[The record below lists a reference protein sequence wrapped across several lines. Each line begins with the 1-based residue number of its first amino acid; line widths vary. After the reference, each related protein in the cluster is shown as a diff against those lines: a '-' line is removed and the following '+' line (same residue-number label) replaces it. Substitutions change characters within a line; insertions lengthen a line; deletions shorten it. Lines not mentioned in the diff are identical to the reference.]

1 MRRTLSHQQG
11 GFALITSVV
20 LLIGLTVVGTVAVRN
35 AGFELRM
42 SENQIQRVEALE
54 NSELPRR
61 RLGDI
66 IDQHVYARGW
76 PSDRGGQVLK
86 RDFLFDIPDAYTITG
101 LAADKESPRWYVIN
115 DECKPQTQCALPATD
130 DMLTKASFDRNI
142 PTGVGEGTR
151 PVAAQLGVFKLRTD
165 LNPGAGT
172 AMVAGYEGLGKSAA
186 AGGARILFHI
196 ESRSTSSRTVRT
208 SAEEDVAGRA
218 ITAATYRHVVRN

>member
-1 MRRTLSHQQG
+1 MTRAQQQG

-42 SENQIQRVEALE
+42 SENHIQRVEALE

-66 IDQHVYARGW
+66 VDQHIYARGW
-76 PSDRGGQVLK
+76 PTERGGKVLK
-86 RDFLFDIPDAYTITG
+86 RDFLFDIPDAYSIVD
-101 LAADKESPRWYVIN
+101 LAEDKEGPRWYVTN
-115 DECKPQTQCALPATD
+115 SECEPAAQCALPATD
-130 DMLTKASFDRNI
+130 DMDTKARFNRNI
-142 PTGVGEGTR
+142 PTGIGERTR

-186 AGGARILFHI
+186 AGGARILFHL

-208 SAEEDVAGRA
+208 SAQQDVAGRA

>member
-1 MRRTLSHQQG
+1 MQAIHTRQQN
-11 GFALITSVV
+11 GFALITSIV
-20 LLIGLTVVGTVAVRN
+20 LLIGLTVVGTVAMRN

-66 IDQHVYARGW
+66 VDQHIYARGW
-76 PSDRGGQVLK
+76 PSERGGDVLK
-86 RDFLFDIPDAYTITG
+86 RDFLFDIPTAYTIAG
-101 LAADKESPRWYVIN
+101 LN
-115 DECKPQTQCALPATD
+115 DEADSPDWYSINAECDPKTQCALPATD
-130 DMLTKASFDRNI
+130 NMRTKATFQRDI
-142 PTGVGEGTR
+142 TTGIGEQTR

-186 AGGARILFHI
+186 AGGARILFHL
-196 ESRSTSSRTVRT
+196 ESRSSSSRTARS